1 MNVELACAFL
11 RKMLTDLVLAKKQ
24 PVSLLTD
31 IGRKQHR
38 LTGAELKAARKELG
52 LVSEQIDGAWYW
64 SLPEDEG

>member
-1 MNVELACAFL
+1 MCFFAEDVD
-11 RKMLTDLVLAKKQ
+11 RPSTAKKQ

-38 LTGAELKAARKELG
+38 LTRAELKAARKELG